1 MDYDGIGRALA
12 IMMWTM
18 ISLIVVFVPLG
29 LWKLIEI
36 VIWLF
41 RNVHIEIG

>member
-1 MDYDGIGRALA
+1 MFSGVFEVFE
-12 IMMWTM
+12 
-18 ISLIVVFVPLG
+18 LIRLLSIICCIFVPLG

-41 RNVHIEIG
+41 NHVTIK